1 MVEPNKVLDWLKANE
16 RTQVWLAAKAGI
28 TSSHLNHWLTG
39 RHAMSADTLGKIADL
54 IGFAPV
60 GIAAASEG
68 SDGGTT

>member
-39 RHAMSADTLGKIADL
+39 RHAMSADTLARIADL
-54 IGFAPV
+54 IGLAPV
-60 GIAAASEG
+60 ATAAASEG
-68 SDGGTT
+68 SDGGTA